1 MSNTSTAS
9 DLNRPLRRSTR
20 LSAVVPITV
29 MGVDSYRGPYREEV
43 STVAVSCHGC
53 RYESKHDV
61 LTNSWVM
68 LELNP
73 TNQGTETISA
83 RGLVKWVKRPLD
95 ANGTYETAIELEDPG
110 NIWGIDSPPQDWVAF
125 CESRLKEPA
134 TAKSKPFAVPKPESV
149 SKPVAPEQ
157 PANGG
162 GAAPAAAKPAP
173 SSSMERPVERPVERL
188 VGEFHQQMEKI
199 LFEAAGAAVRE
210 KATSTLDDVRH
221 GLREE
226 AKAVLTELASSQTG
240 PWIEQSLKQLN
251 KVSQENA
258 KTLHAAWTRRLDSDI
273 RRALE
278 RVEERSKELDHLA
291 QSLSANALDRL
302 QRGLESSREEGVDRI
317 VSRLKEQSAPV
328 IDHAKETIAGLVQ
341 QREELEKVL
350 DQALSKATGKI
361 EEVCTG
367 FETKFEMIVRE
378 RLDSAREELQ
388 KTIQAAIGASLDRFH
403 SSAQRQEAEAQARL
417 QTALAP
423 IEAAL
428 GNIQQKAAETTRQF
442 SLELENQSRAHLEL
456 VGTAISDVAKGIGK
470 LPKQ

>member
-9 DLNRPLRRSTR
+9 DLTRPLRRSTR
-20 LSAVVPITV
+20 LNAAVPITV

-73 TNQGTETISA
+73 TNHGTDTISA

-134 TAKSKPFAVPKPESV
+134 PAKSKPFAVPKPE
-149 SKPVAPEQ
+149 PVAKPAVSEQ
-157 PANGG
+157 SANGA
-162 GAAPAAAKPAP
+162 GAAPVVAKPSP
-173 SSSMERPVERPVERL
+173 SSSMERPVGQL
-188 VGEFHQQMEKI
+188 VGEFHRQMEKI

-240 PWIEQSLKQLN
+240 PWVEQSLKQLN
-251 KVSQENA
+251 KVSQESA

-361 EEVCTG
+361 EEVCSG
-367 FETKFEMIVRE
+367 FEKQFEMIVRE
-378 RLDSAREELQ
+378 RLDAAREELQ
-388 KTIQAAIGASLDRFH
+388 KTIQVAMSASLDRFN

-417 QTALAP
+417 QTALGP
-423 IEAAL
+423 IETAL
-428 GNIQQKAAETTRQF
+428 GDIQQKAAETTRQF

>member
-9 DLNRPLRRSTR
+9 DLTRPLRRSTR
-20 LSAVVPITV
+20 LNAVVPITV

-73 TNQGTETISA
+73 THQGTDTISA

-134 TAKSKPFAVPKPESV
+134 SAKSKPFAVPKPEPI
-149 SKPVAPEQ
+149 SKPAAPTQ
-157 PANGG
+157 PANG
-162 GAAPAAAKPAP
+162 AAPPTAKPSP

-251 KVSQENA
+251 KVSQESA

-328 IDHAKETIAGLVQ
+328 IDHAKETIAELVQ

-361 EEVCTG
+361 EEVCSG
-367 FETKFEMIVRE
+367 FEKQFEMIVRE

-388 KTIQAAIGASLDRFH
+388 KTIQAAASTALDRFN

-428 GNIQQKAAETTRQF
+428 GDIQEKAAETTRRF
-442 SLELENQSRAHLEL
+442 SLELESQSRAHLEL

>member
-20 LSAVVPITV
+20 LNAVVPITV

-73 TNQGTETISA
+73 TDHGTDTISA

-110 NIWGIDSPPQDWVAF
+110 NIWGIDSPPQDWVSF

-134 TAKSKPFAVPKPESV
+134 SAKSKPFAVPKPEPAA
-149 SKPVAPEQ
+149 KPAAPEP
-157 PANGG
+157 PANGA
-162 GAAPAAAKPAP
+162 GAAPAIAKPSP
-173 SSSMERPVERPVERL
+173 SSSMERPVERL

-251 KVSQENA
+251 RVSQESA

-341 QREELEKVL
+341 QREELERVL

-361 EEVCTG
+361 EEVCSG

-388 KTIQAAIGASLDRFH
+388 KTIQAAMSASLDRFH

-417 QTALAP
+417 YTALAP

-428 GNIQQKAAETTRQF
+428 GDIQAKAAETTRRF
-442 SLELENQSRAHLEL
+442 SLELESQSRAHLEL
-456 VGTAISDVAKGIGK
+456 VGAAISDVAKGIGK

>member
-1 MSNTSTAS
+1 
-9 DLNRPLRRSTR
+9 
-20 LSAVVPITV
+20 
-29 MGVDSYRGPYREEV
+29 
-43 STVAVSCHGC
+43 
-53 RYESKHDV
+53 
-61 LTNSWVM
+61 
-68 LELNP
+68 
-73 TNQGTETISA
+73 
-83 RGLVKWVKRPLD
+83 
-95 ANGTYETAIELEDPG
+95 
-110 NIWGIDSPPQDWVAF
+110 
-125 CESRLKEPA
+125 
-134 TAKSKPFAVPKPESV
+134 
-149 SKPVAPEQ
+149 
-157 PANGG
+157 
-162 GAAPAAAKPAP
+162 
-173 SSSMERPVERPVERL
+173 MERPVERPVERL

-251 KVSQENA
+251 KVSQESA

-341 QREELEKVL
+341 QREELERVL

-388 KTIQAAIGASLDRFH
+388 KTIQAAMSASLDRFH
-403 SSAQRQEAEAQARL
+403 SSAQRQEAEAQSALTHGAGPYRGRSWRHPAESRGDNPPVL
-417 QTALAP
+417 SRAGEPKPRAPRTRRHRDFRCSQRYRKASEAISLSISLAP
-423 IEAAL
+423 GRGSWDGRWQLKLHGPTRPARSRPANVRAMAA
-428 GNIQQKAAETTRQF
+428 A
-442 SLELENQSRAHLEL
+442 
-456 VGTAISDVAKGIGK
+456 TA
-470 LPKQ
+470 

>member
-9 DLNRPLRRSTR
+9 DLTRPLRRSTR
-20 LSAVVPITV
+20 LNAAVPITV

-73 TNQGTETISA
+73 TNHGTDTISA

-134 TAKSKPFAVPKPESV
+134 PAKSKPFAVPKSEPA
-149 SKPVAPEQ
+149 SKPAAPEQ
-157 PANGG
+157 PGNGAG
-162 GAAPAAAKPAP
+162 VAPTVAKPSP
-173 SSSMERPVERPVERL
+173 SSSLERPVGQL

-210 KATSTLDDVRH
+210 RATSTLDDVRH

-251 KVSQENA
+251 KVSQESA

-361 EEVCTG
+361 EEVCSG
-367 FETKFEMIVRE
+367 FEKQFEMIVRE
-378 RLDSAREELQ
+378 RLDAAREELQ
-388 KTIQAAIGASLDRFH
+388 KTIQVAMSASLDRFN

-417 QTALAP
+417 QTALGP
-423 IEAAL
+423 IETAL
-428 GNIQQKAAETTRQF
+428 GDIQQKAAETTRQF

>member
-149 SKPVAPEQ
+149 SKP
-157 PANGG
+157 
-162 GAAPAAAKPAP
+162 AP

-251 KVSQENA
+251 RVSQESA

-328 IDHAKETIAGLVQ
+328 IDHAKETIAGLAQ
-341 QREELEKVL
+341 QREELERVL

-388 KTIQAAIGASLDRFH
+388 KTIQAAMSASLDRFH
-403 SSAQRQEAEAQARL
+403 SSAQRQEAEAQTRL
-417 QTALAP
+417 HTALAP

-428 GNIQQKAAETTRQF
+428 GDIQQKAAETTRQF

>member
-1 MSNTSTAS
+1 
-9 DLNRPLRRSTR
+9 
-20 LSAVVPITV
+20 
-29 MGVDSYRGPYREEV
+29 
-43 STVAVSCHGC
+43 
-53 RYESKHDV
+53 
-61 LTNSWVM
+61 M

-125 CESRLKEPA
+125 CESRLKEPPP
-134 TAKSKPFAVPKPESV
+134 AKSKPFAVPKSEPV
-149 SKPVAPEQ
+149 SKPAAPEQ
-157 PANGG
+157 PGNGAG
-162 GAAPAAAKPAP
+162 VAPTAAKPSP
-173 SSSMERPVERPVERL
+173 SSSLERPVGQL

-251 KVSQENA
+251 KVSQESA

-361 EEVCTG
+361 EEVCSG
-367 FETKFEMIVRE
+367 FEKQFEMIVRE
-378 RLDSAREELQ
+378 RLDAAREELQ
-388 KTIQAAIGASLDRFH
+388 KTIQVAMSASLDRFN

-417 QTALAP
+417 QTALGP
-423 IEAAL
+423 IETAL
-428 GNIQQKAAETTRQF
+428 GDIQQKAAETTRQF

>member
-9 DLNRPLRRSTR
+9 DLTRPLRRSTR
-20 LSAVVPITV
+20 LNAAVPITV

-73 TNQGTETISA
+73 TNHGTDTISA

-134 TAKSKPFAVPKPESV
+134 PAKSKPFAVPKPEPV
-149 SKPVAPEQ
+149 SKPAAPER
-157 PANGG
+157 PGNGA
-162 GAAPAAAKPAP
+162 GAAPTAAKPSP
-173 SSSMERPVERPVERL
+173 SSSMERPVGQL

-210 KATSTLDDVRH
+210 RATSTLDDVRH

-251 KVSQENA
+251 KVSQESA

-361 EEVCTG
+361 EEVCSG
-367 FETKFEMIVRE
+367 FEKQFEMIVRE
-378 RLDSAREELQ
+378 RLDAAREELQ
-388 KTIQAAIGASLDRFH
+388 KTIQVAMSASLDRFN

-417 QTALAP
+417 QTALGP
-423 IEAAL
+423 IETAL
-428 GNIQQKAAETTRQF
+428 GDIQQKAAETTRQF